1 MVPNEAAILL
11 KAAAHGNSHLSTKN
25 VYALLR
31 TYFRISALNELATM
45 VSHSCLQCAYN
56 RAPTRHEQ
64 QSGHVVHRRAPG
76 VMVSLDH
83 MCPKINARG
92 DKNRSDHLIDTRGIP
107 TSNKPARSETF
118 SKQVKNQ

>member
-1 MVPNEAAILL
+1 MLPTNLLAEGFNNGLGHRILVPNEAAILL

-31 TYFRISALNELATM
+31 TYFKISALNELATM

-64 QSGHVVHRRAPG
+64 
-76 VMVSLDH
+76 
-83 MCPKINARG
+83 
-92 DKNRSDHLIDTRGIP
+92 
-107 TSNKPARSETF
+107 
-118 SKQVKNQ
+118 